1 MVTGGEYGA
10 GYASRPGLTA
20 RQPLFG
26 APSDQ
31 VQVSVEPSLD
41 WDDEIEQLRAGVGR
55 LKQVSSAIQEENTLT
70 KQVMDGLES
79 AMETSRQSLKQA
91 SKRLRRA
98 MVQSQSNHVLYVFL
112 FAIAVFFALY
122 FWNKLYKLLRWIL

>member
-1 MVTGGEYGA
+1 
-10 GYASRPGLTA
+10 
-20 RQPLFG
+20 
-26 APSDQ
+26 
-31 VQVSVEPSLD
+31 
-41 WDDEIEQLRAGVGR
+41 
-55 LKQVSSAIQEENTLT
+55 
-70 KQVMDGLES
+70 MDGLES